1 MRPDIPKHVA
11 LILDGNGRWAKKR
24 GQPRLF
30 GHQQG
35 AETLR
40 SIIGES
46 IRLGVSYLTVYA
58 FSTENWKR
66 PKEEV
71 SGLMSLMKLYLSKE
85 LKTFEKEGIK
95 VRFIGNRS
103 NLTPDILDILL
114 KAEQS
119 TQNNKKFTLV
129 VAFNYGARE
138 EITRAVQKIAAACC
152 EGKLKV
158 DTLSEE
164 VVEGFLDTK
173 DIPDPE
179 VLIRT
184 SGERRISNFLLWQAS
199 YSELFFTDTLWP
211 DFSKEEYKSI
221 LHDFSQRERRCGK
234 TSEQIQKASGE

>member
-1 MRPDIPKHVA
+1 MRSDIPKHVA

-24 GQPRLF
+24 GKPRLF
-30 GHQQG
+30 GHQKG

-71 SGLMSLMKLYLSKE
+71 SGLMSLMKFYLSKE

-103 NLTPDILDILL
+103 NLAPDILDILL

-119 TQNNKKFTLV
+119 TQNNKRFTLI

-152 EGKLKV
+152 ENKLKI

-164 VVEGFLDTK
+164 VVEKFLDTK

-184 SGERRISNFLLWQAS
+184 SGEKRISNFLLWQAS

-221 LHDFSQRERRCGK
+221 LQDFSQRERRCGK